1 MQKVLKLL
9 QPIVVEK
16 LKKQHIVHGTKE
28 LRCVRQKHLRNHSH
42 PTILHVSRY
51 QQNQSVIALHTTI
64 LKIWIVTIN
73 YQVAVHSKLHAYSKM
88 EGAKVRSK
96 KKNK

>member
-28 LRCVRQKHLRNHSH
+28 LRRVRQKHLRNHSH

-96 KKNK
+96 K